1 MKTFGLALLAA
12 VGGYAVGTFTAMML
26 IERFST
32 NQYDRS
38 VEAAMTSALVV
49 GPLIGLLSAGL
60 VVAYRTSRSGVL
72 AGDGGDGSAGAE

>member
-1 MKTFGLALLAA
+1 MKTFLLALLAA
-12 VGGYAVGTFTAMML
+12 VGGYALGTFGSMTL
-26 IERFST
+26 IERFSS

-60 VVAYRTSRSGVL
+60 VVAYRTARSHVV
-72 AGDGGDGSAGAE
+72 AGEDGEPAAE